1 MENTKTHILSD
12 GRTLAY
18 GIYGV
23 GGDTPAQNI
32 PTVLHFHG
40 IPGSHHEAAAFHA
53 SAVLHDIR
61 IVAISRPGSSLSTPQ
76 PNRTLLN
83 FPADV
88 VALADHLNIQRF
100 AVLGF
105 SGGGPFALACWHC
118 IPRTRLVGASLV
130 ASVLPAS
137 LGSEGMNTISWAI
150 FKVARWAPGLLA
162 YVFDWKLGT
171 LARDEKHPERL
182 EQQWEADL
190 ASHHGPDYDTWK
202 GDMELRYALVKSL
215 CEAVRNG
222 SGSVAWEYKLLGMGW
237 GFELGELDV
246 EPGQMVFWQGER
258 DTNVSMATLEKVA
271 SMIPEAKLCVS
282 NGDGHLSLMKQE
294 NIMANLKDILYI

>member
-18 GIYGV
+18 GVYGA
-23 GGDTPAQNI
+23 GGDNPAQNI

-40 IPGSHHEAAAFHA
+40 VPGSHHEAAAFHA
-53 SAVLHDIR
+53 SAVLHGIR

-76 PNRTLLN
+76 PNRTLLD

-88 VALADHLNIQRF
+88 VALAEHLNIQRF

-105 SGGGPFALACWHC
+105 SAGGPSLLHAG
-118 IPRTRLVGASLV
+118 TASLERV
-130 ASVLPAS
+130 SSAHRWS
-137 LGSEGMNTISWAI
+137 L
-150 FKVARWAPGLLA
+150 ARWAPGLLA
-162 YVFDWKLGT
+162 WIFDWKLGF
-171 LARDEKHPERL
+171 LARDDQHPERL

-190 ASHHGPDYDTWK
+190 ASNHGPDYSAWK
-202 GDMELRYALVKSL
+202 GDVELRSALVKSL
-215 CEAVRNG
+215 REAVWKG
-222 SGSVAWEYKLLGMGW
+222 SSSVAWEYRLLGMNW

-246 EPGQMVFWQGER
+246 EPGQMEFWQGEK
-258 DTNVSMATLEKVA
+258 DTNVSMATLRKVA
-271 SMIPEAKLCVS
+271 SMIPEARLCVL

-294 NIMANLKDILYI
+294 NIIANLKDMLSI